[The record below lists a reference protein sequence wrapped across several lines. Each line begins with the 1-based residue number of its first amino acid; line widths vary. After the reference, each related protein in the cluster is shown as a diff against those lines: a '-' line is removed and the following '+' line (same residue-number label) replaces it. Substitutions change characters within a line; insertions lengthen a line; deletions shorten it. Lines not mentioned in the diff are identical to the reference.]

1 MVRDIIISISQ
12 PLPIIKM
19 PFLKQVMIAI
29 TPVGTMVLGPAMILK
44 PIESTRVLIIKAGM
58 MVTTVA
64 VKKINQFVMNMTPVI
79 L

>member
-1 MVRDIIISISQ
+1 
-12 PLPIIKM
+12 M
-19 PFLKQVMIAI
+19 PFLKQAMIAI

-44 PIESTRVLIIKAGM
+44 PIESTRALIIKAGM